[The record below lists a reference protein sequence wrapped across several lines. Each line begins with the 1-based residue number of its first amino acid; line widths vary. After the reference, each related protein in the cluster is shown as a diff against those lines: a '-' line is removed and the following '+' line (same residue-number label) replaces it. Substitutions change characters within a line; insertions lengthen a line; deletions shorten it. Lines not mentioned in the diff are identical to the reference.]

1 MFRNL
6 LLKNPVLK
14 ETEFKFYL
22 LFRFTL
28 IFALNMQ
35 STIIY
40 FWVFQITGDKLKLG
54 FVGLSEVIPA
64 ILFSLFSGHF
74 VDLHEKKKMILI
86 CAISYFFLGI
96 FLFGLTTPFAG
107 HHLSK
112 DMVLYL
118 VYFFVFLGGI
128 IRAFYGPSA
137 FSLLSLLLPRT
148 LYANGTSWSSMAW
161 QIGAVL
167 GPLTAGAMIAWKG
180 IEAGMIL
187 VVIIELIPISAIL
200 AIKAKPIMKKIK

>member
-1 MFRNL
+1 MFRSL
-6 LLKNPVLK
+6 MLKNPVLK

-107 HHLSK
+107 HHLGK
-112 DMVLYL
+112 DISLKL
-118 VYFFVFLGGI
+118 E
-128 IRAFYGPSA
+128 AF
-137 FSLLSLLLPRT
+137 
-148 LYANGTSWSSMAW
+148 
-161 QIGAVL
+161 
-167 GPLTAGAMIAWKG
+167 
-180 IEAGMIL
+180 
-187 VVIIELIPISAIL
+187 
-200 AIKAKPIMKKIK
+200 